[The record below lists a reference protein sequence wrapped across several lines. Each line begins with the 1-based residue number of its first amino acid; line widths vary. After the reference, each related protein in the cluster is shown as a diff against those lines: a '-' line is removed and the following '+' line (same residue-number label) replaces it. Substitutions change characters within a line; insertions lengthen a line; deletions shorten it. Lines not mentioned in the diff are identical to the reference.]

1 MTVTEIE
8 FKVRRWDSYSS
19 RLKETPFGERH
30 RRGWVSPVCGLQSQP
45 SPAVKQLVSASRSVL
60 PVFCFVSLLLTRG
73 SQGASGAGWS
83 VLVLGYE

>member
-8 FKVRRWDSYSS
+8 FKVGFV
-19 RLKETPFGERH
+19 LQQTGETPFGERH